1 MNDINNNKTNLESQE
16 DMKNQEAITGKT
28 ESDISDSLSRTP
40 LTPDQKMDKI
50 IEGMNNMTNGMN
62 QILEVFKQMVK
73 VQIETSA
80 TTNKMITE
88 EKNMIE
94 QLFESNTKQL
104 IESNKEQTNII
115 NEFIAEEAKKREEKK
130 ILDELQEYW
139 EMDEDIKSLLKEVYI
154 SGYINQKNEDG
165 DTLLHLA
172 VNGEYTE
179 MVKILLK
186 HPKINVRI
194 ENSNAESA
202 EYIANCEWY
211 TEIVKIIKNHRN
223 NNK

>member
-1 MNDINNNKTNLESQE
+1 
-16 DMKNQEAITGKT
+16 
-28 ESDISDSLSRTP
+28 
-40 LTPDQKMDKI
+40 MDKI

-130 ILDELQEYW
+130 ILDELQEY
-139 EMDEDIKSLLKEVYI
+139 
-154 SGYINQKNEDG
+154 
-165 DTLLHLA
+165 
-172 VNGEYTE
+172 
-179 MVKILLK
+179 
-186 HPKINVRI
+186 
-194 ENSNAESA
+194 
-202 EYIANCEWY
+202 
-211 TEIVKIIKNHRN
+211 
-223 NNK
+223 